1 MQTSYELQ
9 ELKMCDSCNSS
20 AMVRMQQQTPLIVVD
35 RREAAVV
42 FHCESQVPLFLSATF
57 WLDVAATL

>member
-20 AMVRMQQQTPLIVVD
+20 AMVRKCQWAPLTVVD
-35 RREAAVV
+35 SLEAEVV

-57 WLDVAATL
+57 WLDFAATL